1 MGWFSRTFGS
11 SIEAKIERAEYYLAQ
26 QEYND
31 ARLEIVDVDTP
42 KAKELLKEC
51 TEKLALLNLEHAQGR
66 FSAGEYDAAKEHLEL
81 ARSFGA
87 TSEQIQQVRNQGRIY
102 RKEREEKERQ
112 AREAK
117 KVQRDIG
124 DNFIWGLPDDDPR
137 LRYAMRIERYP
148 QELHK
153 RLVQLGTGFAEAT
166 LAIEDLGP
174 QAALPML
181 APFLDKDPVAR
192 FEHMR
197 AALGVGDMHQ
207 ALADLLIFKE
217 QVGHHIIDG
226 MHTKALLSQLLT
238 QTGQSE
244 EALKELDQDNQDH
257 PALAMVRAQ
266 ILESRDQLEEAEQ
279 AWVELLKKLPKNL
292 NVYKALARV
301 KIKQNQRAEATNIL
315 ESALNSC
322 CKTGTCGSQPL
333 DVNLLRM
340 LAQIY
345 LEDRQQLPRAKE
357 ILRDISRITS
367 QPAWEDQYL
376 AALAARNE
384 GHPFSQDITKTLL
397 ANLSESDPRR
407 RLVLQ
412 AFPQSASAFF

>member
-11 SIEAKIERAEYYLAQ
+11 SIEAKIERAELFLAQ

-31 ARLEIVDVDTP
+31 ARLELLDVDTE
-42 KAKELLKEC
+42 KAKGLLKTC
-51 TEKLALLNLEHAQGR
+51 IEKLAELNLEHAQGR
-66 FSAGEYDAAKEHLEL
+66 FSAGEYEAAKEHLEL

-87 TSEQIQQVRNQGRIY
+87 TSEQIQKIRNNGRLY
-102 RKEREEKERQ
+102 RKEREENERQ

-181 APFLDKDPVAR
+181 DPFLEKDPVAR

-197 AALGVGDMHQ
+197 AALGVGDVHQ
-207 ALADLLIFKE
+207 GLADLLIFKE
-217 QVGHHIIDG
+217 QVGHHTIDG
-226 MHTKALLSQLLT
+226 MHTKAILSQLLA

-244 EALKELDQDNQDH
+244 QALKELEQDNQDH

-266 ILESRDQLEEAEQ
+266 ILESRDQLDEAES
-279 AWVELLKKLPKNL
+279 AWRELLKKLPKNL
-292 NVYKALARV
+292 NIYKALARV

-322 CKTGTCGSQPL
+322 CQTGTCGSQPL
-333 DVNLLRM
+333 DVHLLRM

-345 LEDRQQLPRAKE
+345 LEDREQLPRAKE
-357 ILRDISRITS
+357 ILRDIARITR
-367 QPAWEDQYL
+367 QPSWEDQYL

-384 GHPFSQDITKTLL
+384 GHPFSQNITKTLL
-397 ANLSESDPRR
+397 ANLSENDPRR
-407 RLVLQ
+407 GLVLR